1 MLNSQTSF
9 EIQVTENYNKHN
21 IHLICY
27 QILRLISS
35 RSNTHSAFSSL
46 FTEIF
51 RCQLFYYYYF
61 FFHLFYFFISSW
73 WWMRCMMGQNEN
85 CAMDSGSCSVL
96 LTNVKVKDFS
106 FKKLIPLFSFCVIWY
121 EAISQFFISIQNYKR
136 NWCPQGIKTI
146 VHALTQNWF
155 QIKSMTRLTTS
166 HSPIFVT
173 DYQTVHSKHR

>member
-27 QILRLISS
+27 LILRLVSS

-61 FFHLFYFFISSW
+61 FYLFYFFISSW

-136 NWCPQGIKTI
+136 NWCPQGINEDNSPYPNAKLI
-146 VHALTQNWF
+146 SNYKHDLHNYNSQFNLCNWLSNSAL
-155 QIKSMTRLTTS
+155 
-166 HSPIFVT
+166 
-173 DYQTVHSKHR
+173 